1 LKTSFNYSNEGICL
15 CR

>member
-1 LKTSFNYSNEGICL
+1 LKTSFNYSNEGIWL